1 MAAWV
6 KACKD
11 LYCCTK
17 KFYHGCNILTN
28 QIAQKD
34 TFETVIFIL
43 IINLLLQSQALD
55 LSLVYF
61 LSFFSTL
68 HGCIDNYC
76 NFTFVLG
83 VFKILVACH
92 MMACTYTCA
101 A

>member
-34 TFETVIFIL
+34 TFETQFTLAVASTGSQSGELSVFFFHITWL
-43 IINLLLQSQALD
+43 YRQLLQL
-55 LSLVYF
+55 YF
-61 LSFFSTL
+61 CF
-68 HGCIDNYC
+68 G
-76 NFTFVLG
+76 G
-83 VFKILVACH
+83 V
-92 MMACTYTCA
+92 
-101 A
+101 